1 MFIDSHA
8 HIHMLVK
15 EKGCQIS
22 EIIDEMKKNS
32 VGAVMNICGNEDEL
46 IFSQQIRS
54 AFSDSGISFFSV
66 AGFHPHEAEKYIDSP
81 TRWISDNSDSIT
93 AVGEIGLDFH
103 YDFSPRETQRKML
116 RKMTDLS
123 LELQKPLIIHGRNGE
138 DEIIE
143 TLLEYGL
150 KDKKV
155 LFHCYTGSLET
166 AMKIFKNGWYLSFS
180 GIVTFNRSIE
190 LQKILENSPVDRI
203 FFETDSPFL
212 APVPFRGKVNTP
224 AKVRY
229 VYEFASRFLN
239 IEVSGMQ
246 KKVKDNFER
255 FLNIKMP

>member
-8 HIHMLVK
+8 HIFMLVK
-15 EKGCQIS
+15 EKECQVS
-22 EIIDEMKKNS
+22 EIIAEMKENG
-32 VGAVMNICGNEDEL
+32 VNALVNICGNEDEL
-46 IFSQQIRS
+46 VFSQQIRNT
-54 AFSDSGISFFSV
+54 FYDNGISFFSV
-66 AGFHPHEAEKYIDSP
+66 AGFHPHEAEKFIDSP
-81 TRWISDNSDSIT
+81 TRWISDNRDGIT

-116 RKMTDLS
+116 RKMTTLS
-123 LELQKPLIIHGRNGE
+123 LELQKPLIVHGRNGE
-138 DEIIE
+138 NEIIE
-143 TLLEYGL
+143 TLLQYGL
-150 KDKKV
+150 KDRKV

-166 AMKIFKNGWYLSFS
+166 AKKIFENGWHISFS

-190 LQKILENSPVDRI
+190 IQNILKNSPLDKI

-212 APVPFRGKVNTP
+212 APVPFRGRTNTP

-239 IEVSGMQ
+239 IEVSQMQ

-255 FLNIKMP
+255 FFNVEIS

>member
-15 EKGCQIS
+15 EKGCQQS
-22 EIIDEMKKNS
+22 EIIDEMKNDG
-32 VGAVMNICGNEDEL
+32 VGTVVNICGNEDEL
-46 IFSQQIRS
+46 IFSQQIQS
-54 AFSDSGISFFSV
+54 AFQDKGISFFSV
-66 AGFHPHEAEKYIDSP
+66 AGFHPHEAEKFIDSP
-81 TRWISDNSDSIT
+81 TRWISDNGDRIV
-93 AVGEIGLDFH
+93 AVGEVGLDFH

-116 RKMTDLS
+116 RKMIGLS

-138 DEIIE
+138 EEIIE

-150 KDKKV
+150 KDEKV

-166 AMKIFKNGWYLSFS
+166 ARKIFENGWHISFS
-180 GIVTFNRSIE
+180 GIVTFNRSVE
-190 LQKILENSPVDRI
+190 LQNILKNSPLDRI

-212 APVPFRGKVNTP
+212 APVPFRGRINTP

-239 IEVSGMQ
+239 IEVSEMQ

-255 FLNIKMP
+255 FFNITMS